1 MNYLARQ
8 LITES
13 GLFTADEEKWIM
25 IVLRLSRAVSDFITE
40 ENEEGKG
47 RMISLTSFGYSDSSN
62 HCRSLFNSYKK

>member
-1 MNYLARQ
+1 M
-8 LITES
+8 ITEC

-62 HCRSLFNSYKK
+62 HCISPVYSYQK